1 MDFKISGYNNFYKV
15 KGHLNKKN
23 AYSFKAEFNN
33 IFKEIDSI
41 TISVEGVESIDK
53 YGVAAI
59 SQLHFEALKQNKKLS
74 IIGYGCKD
82 LYNHFN
88 SNSAA

>member
-1 MDFKISGYNNFYKV
+1 MELKISGYNNFYKV

-23 AYSFKAEFNN
+23 AYTFKAEFKN
-33 IFKEIDSI
+33 IFNKVDAV
-41 TISVEGVESIDK
+41 TISIQDVESMDK

-59 SQLHFEALKQNKKLS
+59 SQLHFDALKQNKKLS

-82 LYNHFN
+82 LYEHFS